1 MPVDHRAL
9 FERVSR
15 AINDGDFAV
24 FGELFTDDYVLDYPQ
39 SGERIRGL
47 VNFRA
52 TLENYPS
59 GVPRDAIDK
68 STMRVESDERWVVTP
83 MFTVVKVEGSGTVG
97 TATFKNRY
105 PDGSIWWT
113 VQMYELEG
121 DRIARATTFFA
132 QAFDAPDWR
141 TPYVELMPA
150 GGPERGRD
158 VS

>member
-1 MPVDHRAL
+1 LTVDHRAL

-15 AINDGDFAV
+15 AINDRNFAALD
-24 FGELFTDDYVLDYPQ
+24 ELFTDDYLLDYPQ

-47 VNFRA
+47 ANFRA

-59 GVPRDAIDK
+59 GVPRDGIDK

-83 MFTVVKVEGSGTVG
+83 MFTVVRVEGSGTVG

-113 VQMYELEG
+113 IQMYELEG

-132 QAFDAPDWR
+132 PAFEAPEWR
-141 TPYVELMPA
+141 TPYVELVA
-150 GGPERGRD
+150 QDEGRPK
-158 VS
+158 

>member
-1 MPVDHRAL
+1 MTVDHRAL

-15 AINDGDFAV
+15 AINDRNFAALSN
-24 FGELFTDDYVLDYPQ
+24 LFTDDYLLDYPQ

-47 VNFRA
+47 ANFRA

-59 GVPRDAIDK
+59 GVPRDGIDK

-83 MFTVVKVEGSGTVG
+83 MFTVVRVEGSGTVG

-105 PDGSIWWT
+105 PDGSVWWT

-121 DRIARATTFFA
+121 DKIARATTFFA
-132 QAFDAPDWR
+132 PDFEAPEWR
-141 TPYVELMPA
+141 TPYVEPIPPSA
-150 GGPERGRD
+150 HEPR
-158 VS
+158 